1 MITVLS
7 AWYIYREMNKARIV
21 IWRRHRVAL
30 ATKGVQ
36 LNELV
41 YDSHDIEVG
50 GSGLRAPG
58 EDVDSPMLQSFSQNN
73 NYYGQDDRQEFM
85 ADGRRHPGVGEGER
99 HSYATP
105 YDIAYDHDGEMS
117 IYRVEGAMEDRR
129 EAEKR
134 VSQQLL
140 DRRTSADR
148 PSQDHARAPG
158 AGRVGGAAP
167 PSSFPVPQPHRVPSD
182 PYLAGGYAPKDQ
194 YAGAGYDAPPPSD
207 PYLATEGYNASPS
220 QAHSNYSA
228 YSQPLASNYHQMP
241 GPTGHGQTGQGQAM

>member
-1 MITVLS
+1 MITILS

-21 IWRRHRVAL
+21 IWRRHRVTL

-58 EDVDSPMLQSFSQNN
+58 DDVDSPMLQSFSQNN
-73 NYYGQDDRQEFM
+73 NYYSEDRQEFM
-85 ADGRRHPGVGEGER
+85 ADGRRPGVGEGER

-105 YDIAYDHDGEMS
+105 YDIAYDRDGEMS
-117 IYRVEGAMEDRR
+117 IYRVEGAMEDRM
-129 EAEKR
+129 ETEKR

-140 DRRTSADR
+140 DRRQ
-148 PSQDHARAPG
+148 SQDQGKVAG
-158 AGRVGGAAP
+158 GRVGGGAP
-167 PSSFPVPQPHRVPSD
+167 PSSFPVPQPHRPSD
-182 PYLAGGYAPKDQ
+182 PYLAGGYNPPSDPYVAAGGAPPTD
-194 YAGAGYDAPPPSD
+194 ALGAGYDAP
-207 PYLATEGYNASPS
+207 SPS

-228 YSQPLASNYHQMP
+228 YSQPSAAGY
-241 GPTGHGQTGQGQAM
+241 GHAQGGQRAYPGQAV